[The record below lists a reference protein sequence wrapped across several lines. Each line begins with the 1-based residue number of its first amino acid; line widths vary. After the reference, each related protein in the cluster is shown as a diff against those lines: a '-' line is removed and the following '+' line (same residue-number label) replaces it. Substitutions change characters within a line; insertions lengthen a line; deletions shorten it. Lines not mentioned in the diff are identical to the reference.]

1 MIKEYKGIEPKI
13 DETAFIAE
21 SADVVGQVTIERNA
35 NIWYGTVLRGDD
47 NYITVGENTNIQDG
61 SIVHISEKFPTIIG
75 NNVTVG
81 HKSIIHGCEIGDNTL
96 IGMGSIVLDGAKVG
110 EFTLLGAGSLVP
122 PGKEIPSGVLAMG
135 SPAKVIRELSQEEKE
150 NLTKSAL
157 KYVKLANNHK

>member
-1 MIKEYKGIEPKI
+1 MIKAYKGIEPKI
-13 DETAFIAE
+13 DESAFIAG
-21 SADVVGQVTIERNA
+21 SADIVGKVNIEKNA
-35 NIWYGTVLRGDD
+35 NIWYGTVLRADD

-61 SIVHISEKFPTIIG
+61 SVVHISEGHSTIIG
-75 NNVTVG
+75 KNVTIG

-96 IGMGSIVLDGAKVG
+96 IGMGSIILDGAKVG

-135 SPAKVIRELSQEEKE
+135 SPAKVIRELSEEEKE
-150 NLTKSAL
+150 NLTKSAI